1 MAPCL
6 SLVSELKGLKARV
19 SVWGNDMKEHW
30 NIERMLDSPAQS
42 FTELEAIPYLK
53 GITAVALVRL
63 SLEDES
69 GKVVSEN
76 FYWYYTQHQ
85 NYYWLVTLPKVDLSP
100 ALKVTEKGDEFAI
113 ELTLTNSG
121 ETLSFFNEITLLSD
135 GRPVDPVFW
144 SDNFV
149 TLFPGET
156 KTLTAAV
163 SKSDVW
169 GELSVQID

>member
-1 MAPCL
+1 M
-6 SLVSELKGLKARV
+6 
-19 SVWGNDMKEHW
+19 
-30 NIERMLDSPAQS
+30 
-42 FTELEAIPYLK
+42 
-53 GITAVALVRL
+53 
-63 SLEDES
+63 
-69 GKVVSEN
+69 SEN